1 MTERVRN
8 RTGAPTRWA
17 GPAPDDADPVGGRH
31 VLDQDA
37 GLTPIF
43 TTLRR
48 GAWRR
53 PRPQSGRRALRP
65 VPDPAPYSNDD
76 PWTAPIPVIPALP
89 AAARPHG
96 TGEYGPV
103 GPPVS
108 ATESTAWWGL
118 PEVAAPVE
126 HGAYDRG
133 YDVDPY
139 GSGPHGA
146 HEPPSYGQASYGQ
159 ASYEAARYDSAAYDQ
174 AAYDRAAYDSAGY
187 DRAAY
192 EQGAYAGYGY
202 DQVAYE
208 PAPQVPAPHVGGGHD
223 RAPYAAAS
231 HEPLPYQPAGYEPVL
246 YGPPHRFPRHDPR
259 PYEYDPLTDTGRHH
273 RLAPAGW

>member
-76 PWTAPIPVIPALP
+76 PWTAPIPVVPALP
-89 AAARPHG
+89 AAGRPHG

-118 PEVAAPVE
+118 PVVAAPVE

-139 GSGPHGA
+139 GSGPHGV
-146 HEPPSYGQASYGQ
+146 HEPVSYGQASYGQ
-159 ASYEAARYDSAAYDQ
+159 ASYDAAYDSAAYDQ
-174 AAYDRAAYDSAGY
+174 AAYDSAGY

-202 DQVAYE
+202 DQVAYD

-223 RAPYAAAS
+223 RAPYAVAS

>member
-17 GPAPDDADPVGGRH
+17 GPAPDDADPMGGRH

-65 VPDPAPYSNDD
+65 VPDPVPYSADD
-76 PWTAPIPVIPALP
+76 PWTAPIPIVPALP
-89 AAARPHG
+89 PHG

-103 GPPVS
+103 DPPVS
-108 ATESTAWWGL
+108 ATESTAWWGM
-118 PEVAAPVE
+118 PVVAAPAE
-126 HGAYDRG
+126 HGGYDRVG
-133 YDVDPY
+133 YDADPY
-139 GSGPHGA
+139 GSGPHRV
-146 HEPPSYGQASYGQ
+146 HEPVSYGHASYGQ
-159 ASYEAARYDSAAYDQ
+159 ASYEAAAYDS
-174 AAYDRAAYDSAGY
+174 AAYDRAAYEQAAYSGYDSGYDSAGY
-187 DRAAY
+187 DH
-192 EQGAYAGYGY
+192 G
-202 DQVAYE
+202 AYE
-208 PAPQVPAPHVGGGHD
+208 PAPQVPAPYVGGAHD
-223 RAPYAAAS
+223 RAPYAVAPP
-231 HEPLPYQPAGYEPVL
+231 EPLPYQPAGYEPVL